1 MGLKLAKGSFREG
14 CWSGFGLGAAARL
27 APRDVLGPNVSDTV
41 VYRSSHGDESGVDPV
56 RRFLHVQPVKTGEED
71 VSDEED
77 EDEIEDGRGLV
88 VKAVIEAPVLAKGV
102 EDAVLDLP
110 PFVADLAE
118 LVRGDEVLGNAGGP
132 EPGGDSLALNPPT
145 RHSFALGPGLLR
157 AQDSK
162 GGLDGVGGKA
172 LLVPVADVA
181 SILRY
186 ADQVRL
192 SRKKRLGVGQ
202 KRRVV
207 VFEDGQEVLAVLA
220 AEIKEG
226 TLPVEGVALDGVEEA
241 SVTTHESLS
250 QTPGGDDLALAGL
263 NHLDVEHDRQMETH
277 EVGHNAPMVVLGDAS
292 LVALLAGDY
301 LSLAA
306 PIAVAFSTGKKT
318 RDRRGPRTAEARGS
332 HPVPCFALGGD

>member
-1 MGLKLAKGSFREG
+1 MGPKVVKWSFREG

-27 APRDVLGPNVSDTV
+27 VPRDVLGPHISDTV
-41 VYRSSHGDESGVDPV
+41 VYRSGHGDESGVDPA
-56 RRFLHVQPVKTGEED
+56 RSFLHVQPVKAGEED
-71 VSDEED
+71 VGDEED

-110 PFVADLAE
+110 PFVADLTE

-132 EPGGDSLALNPPT
+132 EPGGDSLALDPLA

-162 GGLDGVGGKA
+162 GGLDGVSGEA
-172 LLVPVADVA
+172 LLVPVTDVA
-181 SILRY
+181 SILRF

-192 SRKKRLGVGQ
+192 SRKKRFGVGQ
-202 KRRVV
+202 KRWVV

-220 AEIKEG
+220 AEIEEG
-226 TLPVEGVALDGVEEA
+226 SLPVEGVALDSVEEA
-241 SVTTHESLS
+241 PITAHEAPN

-263 NHLDVEHDRQMETH
+263 NHLDVKHDRQMETH
-277 EVGHNAPMVVLGDAS
+277 EMGHNAAMVVLSDLS
-292 LVALLAGDY
+292 LLALLADGY

-332 HPVPCFALGGD
+332 HPGPCFALGGD

>member
-1 MGLKLAKGSFREG
+1 MGLKLAKGSIREG
-14 CWSGFGLGAAARL
+14 CWSGFGLGAAAGL
-27 APRDVLGPNVSDTV
+27 APRDVLGPHISDTV
-41 VYRSSHGDESGVDPV
+41 VYRSGHGDASGVDPA
-56 RRFLHVQPVKTGEED
+56 RSFLHVQPVKTGEED
-71 VSDEED
+71 VGDEED
-77 EDEIEDGRGLV
+77 EEEIEDGRGLV

-132 EPGGDSLALNPPT
+132 EPGGDSLALGPPT
-145 RHSFALGPGLLR
+145 RHSFALGPSLLR

-162 GGLDGVGGKA
+162 GGLDGVGSEA
-172 LLVPVADVA
+172 LLVPVTDVA
-181 SILRY
+181 SVLRF
-186 ADQVRL
+186 AGQVRL
-192 SRKKRLGVGQ
+192 SRKKRFGVSQ

-220 AEIKEG
+220 AESEEG
-226 TLPVEGVALDGVEEA
+226 HLPVEGVALDGVEEA
-241 SVTTHESLS
+241 PITAHESLC

-277 EVGHNAPMVVLGDAS
+277 EVGHNAAMVVLGDLS
-292 LVALLAGDY
+292 RLALLADGY

-306 PIAVAFSTGKKT
+306 SITMAFSTGKKT
-318 RDRRGPRTAEARGS
+318 RDRRGPRTAEARDS
-332 HPVPCFALGGD
+332 HPRPCSVLS